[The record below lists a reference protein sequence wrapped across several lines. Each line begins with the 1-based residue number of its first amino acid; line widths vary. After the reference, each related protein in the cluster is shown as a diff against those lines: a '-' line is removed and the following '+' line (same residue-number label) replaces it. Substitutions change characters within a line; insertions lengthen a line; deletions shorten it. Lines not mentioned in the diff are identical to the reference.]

1 MSLRQKL
8 FYPGN
13 VFFYL
18 FSKCMCRSISFIQRD
33 KLSLPFPH
41 SIGDTINPI
50 KWDQQ
55 MTPTKVTPVAEP
67 KKISEI
73 KDLNPF
79 RYKVMLFLMFVFNH
93 FISFA

>member
-67 KKISEI
+67 KKILKS
-73 KDLNPF
+73 KTLTLSDT
-79 RYKVMLFLMFVFNH
+79 R
-93 FISFA
+93 